1 MQVAIILISNIL
13 NLICYLLLVS
23 LSILPY
29 MYDHINLTEQ
39 RLPCSILIKGVM
51 KYIEFENETVQQMK
65 MNVPILPISTSKYSG
80 LF

>member
-13 NLICYLLLVS
+13 NLICYCLLVS

-29 MYDHINLTEQ
+29 MYDYINLTEQ
-39 RLPCSILIKGVM
+39 RLPCSMLVKGVM
-51 KYIEFENETVQQMK
+51 KIVEFESETVQQMK
-65 MNVPILPISTSKYSG
+65 MKVLILPISASKSSS